1 MNNQKDIEQE
11 SINNNQTDNNSQEKI
26 NSDIENKSLK
36 TRPKKTP
43 TEDDKKEILNNI
55 AYARFVR
62 TYMNLFPI
70 TGDPLT
76 NIDQYCL
83 LKCFYNKEND
93 NLVNNFRLIF
103 STRDIMKS
111 SFIFM
116 LSKLSRLVDI
126 KYITLSDILDIQFD
140 KSNIARNIKEIRA
153 PLILVYIDNVTNKLK
168 SEYFIRALEFW
179 TRCGSSVWMF
189 YKGKRFRFL
198 SEYSGESSTITEFL
212 KTKNC
217 GFLELELKDN
227 YYAFN
232 SNPIPLPKK
241 NKF

>member
-1 MNNQKDIEQE
+1 MAEIE
-11 SINNNQTDNNSQEKI
+11 SNTDNNNLQVNATTDTDTKSVKTKVKRQPSENEK
-26 NSDIENKSLK
+26 N
-36 TRPKKTP
+36 
-43 TEDDKKEILNNI
+43 EILNNI

-70 TGDPLT
+70 TGDTLT

-93 NLVNNFRLIF
+93 NLINNFRLIF

-116 LSKLSRLVDI
+116 LSKLSRLIDI

-140 KSNIARNIKEIRA
+140 KSNIAKNIKDIRA

-189 YKGKRFRFL
+189 YKGKKFRFL
-198 SEYSGESSTITEFL
+198 SEYSGENSTITEFL
-212 KTKNC
+212 KSKNC

-232 SNPIPLPKK
+232 NNPIALPKK
-241 NKF
+241 NKL